1 MPTYLD
7 KSLSEQDIRDRFITP
22 ALEQAGWDAEHRR
35 AEYSFTAG
43 AIVVN
48 GTLKHRKKGKR
59 ADYILVTKENYPIA
73 VVEAKDYNHTASDG
87 IQQAM
92 DYAEILDIP
101 FAYSTNGAEFV
112 ERDVDKAEDELI
124 EALKLQPDNLQAV
137 IMMGNLQGLGRRD
150 KEVAKQYY
158 DKALKLDPGNII
170 ALNNIGSYYMG
181 KRQFDTAIK
190 YFKTGIKADPTF
202 ANGYYGIALCQGS
215 LKEYQKAFDTCIEG
229 LKKGKPVPENPA
241 VFGEMP
247 RLLTLGALQVMKQ
260 AERMTSSAM

>member
-1 MPTYLD
+1 MDNTIQDQL
-7 KSLSEQDIRDRFITP
+7 KKAAELCNKGRMKASEPKLRELVKQDP
-22 ALEQAGWDAEHRR
+22 KVSDAWRLLGQIDL
-35 AEYSFTAG
+35 F
-43 AIVVN
+43 VN
-48 GTLKHRKKGKR
+48 
-59 ADYILVTKENYPIA
+59 
-73 VVEAKDYNHTASDG
+73 
-87 IQQAM
+87 
-92 DYAEILDIP
+92 
-101 FAYSTNGAEFV
+101 
-112 ERDVDKAEDELI
+112 RDVDRAEDELI

-181 KRQFDTAIK
+181 KQQFDTAIK

-229 LKKGKPVPENPA
+229 LKKGKPVPENPT
-241 VFGEMP
+241 VFGEMQ
-247 RLLTLGALQVMKQ
+247 RLL
-260 AERMTSSAM
+260 ERMAEYVCDEHKKDKRLLKLIQGVTDALVDESGHNVNFIEDDSLNVNAQMEYYL